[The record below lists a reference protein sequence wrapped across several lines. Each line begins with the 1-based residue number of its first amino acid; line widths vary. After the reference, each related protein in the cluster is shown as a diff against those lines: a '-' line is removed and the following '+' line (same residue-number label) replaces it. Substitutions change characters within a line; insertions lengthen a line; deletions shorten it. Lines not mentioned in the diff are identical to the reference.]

1 VRLPNAHLATID
13 LRKLREYSLNPDH
26 PRGAHKARVFASAL
40 GYTFNDAEHLREEIL
55 RAAVSQEAIKI
66 KDDRYGSHYV
76 VDFGVRR
83 SSRSVIVR
91 TCWLVAD
98 EVGIPRLTSC
108 FVL

>member
-1 VRLPNAHLATID
+1 VRLANANLAVID

-40 GYTFNDAEHLREEIL
+40 GYTFDDAERLREEIL
-55 RAAVSQEAIKI
+55 RAAVSQEAIKV

-76 VDFGVRR
+76 VDFDLRS
-83 SSRSVIVR
+83 SSRSVTVR
-91 TCWLVAD
+91 ACWLVAD
-98 EVGIPRLTSC
+98 AGEIPRLTSC